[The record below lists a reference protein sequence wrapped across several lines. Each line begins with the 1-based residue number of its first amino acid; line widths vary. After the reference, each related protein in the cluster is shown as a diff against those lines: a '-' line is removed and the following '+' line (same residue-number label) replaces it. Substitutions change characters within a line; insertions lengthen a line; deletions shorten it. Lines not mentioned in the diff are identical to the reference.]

1 MTRMMTSPTH
11 RHNSDMKQSEMLGG
25 PFAARW
31 NYCGNFPYSEKD
43 GFAMLNSGRAAFE
56 CILRSMPRPRR
67 VLVPRFICD
76 TILEPL
82 NRLELPVERYTVNE
96 QLIPCPPA
104 DAGTQDLLLL
114 VNYFGLTGE
123 AVRAAALRHPG
134 PVVVDATTA
143 LYSAPLPGIPVFYS
157 PRKFGPLSDGGVAS
171 APFPLILPDEV
182 DTSAERFFSLLV
194 HTEQGTRCAAA
205 YHQAAEDSLSM
216 LYRRMSDITREMLTV
231 PNWKDAAKRRL
242 ENYAE
247 LHAALAP
254 INRLQLPA
262 TPEAAPMCYPLVCGI
277 PGLRDE
283 LIDAGIALPLYWP
296 EVIEAT
302 TAAEPENMLARSL
315 LPLPIDH
322 RCTRQDMQRLIK
334 LILG

>member
-1 MTRMMTSPTH
+1 
-11 RHNSDMKQSEMLGG
+11 MKQSEMLGG

-104 DAGTQDLLLL
+104 DSGTQDLLLL

-123 AVRAAALRHPG
+123 AVRAAVLRHPG

-182 DTSAERFFSLLV
+182 DSSIERYLGLLEQ
-194 HTEQGTRCAAA
+194 TEKGARFAAKS
-205 YHQAAEDSLSM
+205 HQAAEDSLSM
-216 LYRRMSDITREMLTV
+216 LYRRMSDITREMLTI
-231 PNWKDAAKRRL
+231 PNWVAASKRRL

-302 TAAEPENMLARSL
+302 TADEPENMLARSL
-315 LPLPIDH
+315 LPLPLDH